1 MMRAVVCRELKGIGG
16 LELVH
21 DWPEPTPA
29 AGEVVIEVKAAALNF
44 PDLLTIRGLYQE
56 RPPLPFVVG
65 TELAG
70 VVSAVGEGVAQ
81 FRVGDRVVAAC
92 GRAMAERVAAHA
104 SLVIPAPSALSFESA
119 AGICITYFT
128 SMYALRQRAQLAAGE
143 TLLVLGAAGGVGTTA
158 VELGRQMGATVI
170 AAASSAD
177 KLELARS
184 LGAEHLI
191 NYSTE
196 DLRQRLKEITGGRGV
211 DVVYDPVGG
220 ELAEPAL
227 RSMAWGGRYLVIGF
241 AGGNIPS
248 IPLNLPLLKG
258 FSIVGVFWGSFSQR
272 EPEIQRRNVEDLWA
286 LFAAGKLAP
295 VVGETHAMEDY
306 ASAFESLQERRARGK
321 VVVRIA

>member
-1 MMRAVVCRELKGIGG
+1 MRAVICRELTGIDG
-16 LELVH
+16 LSLVG

-29 AGEVVIEVKAAALNF
+29 AGEVVVAVKAAALNF
-44 PDLLTIRGLYQE
+44 PDLLMIRGLYQD

-70 VVSAVGEGVAQ
+70 VVSAVGEGVAHL
-81 FRVGDRVVAAC
+81 RVGDRVVAAC
-92 GRAMAERVAAHA
+92 GRTMAERVAASA
-104 SLVIPAPSALSFESA
+104 SLVLPAPPNLSFESA
-119 AGICITYFT
+119 AGICVTYFT
-128 SMYALRQRAQLAAGE
+128 SLYALRQRAELAPGE

-170 AAASSAD
+170 AAASSD
-177 KLELARS
+177 EKLEVARS

-191 NYSTE
+191 NYATE

-220 ELAEPAL
+220 DLAEPAL

-248 IPLNLPLLKG
+248 VPLNLPLLKG
-258 FSIVGVFWGSFSQR
+258 CSIVGVFWGSFVQR
-272 EPEIQRRNVEDLWA
+272 EPEQQRRNVEELWA
-286 LFAAGKLAP
+286 LFAASKLAP
-295 VVGETHAMEDY
+295 VVGETHPMEDF
-306 ASAFESLQERRARGK
+306 ALAFESLQTRRARGK
-321 VVVRIA
+321 VVVRI